1 MPDRRSAPRG
11 PGLVFALVGAE
22 STGKSTLAASLA
34 QRLASD
40 TGLHCTWVP
49 EALRQWCNTHQR
61 TPQRH
66 EQADIAQL
74 QSQAI
79 AEAQATHDVVIADT
93 TPLMTAVYHWQVFG
107 SAELDAAAL
116 QWQRQHCALT
126 LLTGLDL
133 PWVADG
139 FQREG
144 PQVREP
150 VDARL
155 RHLLLHSGLSFGV
168 VRGMGPAR
176 LEAAL
181 DAVSPLLRTPS
192 ASKAGGL
199 FSRLAQRDANA
210 PPWPWLCDCDSP
222 ECEHALRSMQ
232 LAGQA
237 VLRV

>member
-1 MPDRRSAPRG
+1 MQR

-34 QRLASD
+34 ERLAQA
-40 TGLHCTWVP
+40 TGLRCTWVP
-49 EALRQWCNTHQR
+49 EALRLWCNAHQR
-61 TPQRH
+61 TPLQH
-66 EQADIAQL
+66 EQADIVGL

-79 AEAQATHDVVIADT
+79 ATAQAEHEVVIADT

-107 SAELDAAAL
+107 SDELDAAAL
-116 QWQRQHCALT
+116 HWQRQHCALT

-133 PWVADG
+133 PWMADG

-155 RHLLLHSGLSFGV
+155 RHLLLQSGLAFGV
-168 VRGMGPAR
+168 VRGQGPAR

-181 DAVSPLLRTPS
+181 DAISPLLRGPS
-192 ASKAGGL
+192 TSKGKGL
-199 FSRLAQRDANA
+199 FSRLAQRDADA

-232 LAGQA
+232 GAG
-237 VLRV
+237 RR